1 MRGEAELLELIEEDL
16 ERVLETV
23 PKVLPYC
30 ETEEVRKVLETFI
43 EGSKKMLAIVRREHR
58 RVR

>member
-1 MRGEAELLELIEEDL
+1 MSGEAEWLERIEEDL

-23 PKVLPYC
+23 PRVLPDC
-30 ETEEVRKVLETFI
+30 ETEEVRKLLEAFI
-43 EGSKKMLAIVRREHR
+43 EASKKALATVRREHR